1 MELRFVEQVAQRPQ
15 QTAASV
21 TSDDWSIEAVGR
33 RVGSDQVQIAIT
45 IRKSDE
51 IISKPK
57 ILLRNGEAGTISVGD
72 EATNFTSEVDTRS
85 SPEGVVVDVVAT
97 IEQAGKPVIQPRL
110 RFLID

>member
-1 MELRFVEQVAQRPQ
+1 VAQRPQ
-15 QTAASV
+15 RTVASV

-57 ILLRNGEAGTISVGD
+57 ILLRTGAAGTLSVGD
-72 EATNFTSEVDTRS
+72 ETTHFTSEIDTRS
-85 SPEGVVVDVVAT
+85 FPDGVMVDVVST
-97 IEQAGKPVIQPRL
+97 IEQAGAPVVQPRL
-110 RFLID
+110 RFLIE